1 MRIYRVLKL
10 AFFFMKE
17 LVMANIQVAMW
28 VFKDKK
34 NMKPAI
40 FAMPLRLRSDQQI
53 LLLTSMITLTPGT
66 LSLEVSEDKK
76 KLWIHCLHADSVDD
90 TRQSIVQGFE
100 QMILEAFS

>member
-1 MRIYRVLKL
+1 MRIYRILKL
-10 AFFFMKE
+10 TLFFVKE
-17 LVMANIQVAMW
+17 LVIANIQVATW
-28 VFKDKK
+28 VFKNKQ

-40 FAMPLRLRSDQQI
+40 FVMPLRLKSDQQI

-76 KLWIHCLHADSVDD
+76 KLWIHCLHADSIEE

-100 QMILEAFS
+100 QLILEAFS